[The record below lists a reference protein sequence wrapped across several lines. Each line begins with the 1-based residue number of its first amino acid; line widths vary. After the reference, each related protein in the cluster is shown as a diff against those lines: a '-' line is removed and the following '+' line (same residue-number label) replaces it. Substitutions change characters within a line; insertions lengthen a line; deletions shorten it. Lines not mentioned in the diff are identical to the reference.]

1 VRVEFVSTCVIC
13 GGLIRSEAP
22 ADWHPGKRARR
33 AERDMLA
40 HLSTHPF
47 AEVLRYEIRQDLDQ
61 VPEEQRPT
69 IVRDIYRSLLGTT
82 LEGRFV
88 LNDADGRGVYS
99 IEETLGDISTYR
111 LWRSANNCAFAKC
124 PHSTMGAHDV

>member
-1 VRVEFVSTCVIC
+1 
-13 GGLIRSEAP
+13 
-22 ADWHPGKRARR
+22 
-33 AERDMLA
+33 MLA

-82 LEGRFV
+82 SDGRFA
-88 LNDADGRGVYS
+88 LNDPDGRGVYS
-99 IEETLGDISTYR
+99 IEEALGDISTYR
-111 LWRSANNCAFAKC
+111 LWRSANNCAFPRC
-124 PHSTMGAHDV
+124 PHGTIRAHDV